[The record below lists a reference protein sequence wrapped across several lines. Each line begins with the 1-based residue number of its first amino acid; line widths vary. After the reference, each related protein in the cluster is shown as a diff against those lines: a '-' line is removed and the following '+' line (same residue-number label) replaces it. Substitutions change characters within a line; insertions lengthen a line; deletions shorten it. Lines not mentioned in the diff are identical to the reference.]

1 MSAKGSELKRVK
13 QSRKANA
20 RNKHYKSMLKNAV
33 KSVNEAPS
41 EKKDE
46 EYKKAVSVIDK
57 VMRKGVIHKNK
68 ASRKK
73 SRLAKT
79 LNNK

>member
-20 RNKHYKSMLKNAV
+20 RNKHYKSMLKNAIKAV
-33 KSVNEAPS
+33 EEASS
-41 EKKDE
+41 ENKQDQYE
-46 EYKKAVSVIDK
+46 KAVSVIDK
-57 VMRKGVIHKNK
+57 VSSKGVIHKNK

-73 SRLAKT
+73 SRLSRVI
-79 LNNK
+79 NK

>member
-20 RNKHYKSMLKNAV
+20 RNKHYKSMLKNVIKAV
-33 KSVNEAPS
+33 EEASS
-41 EKKDE
+41 ENKQDQ
-46 EYKKAVSVIDK
+46 YKKAVSVIDK
-57 VMRKGVIHKNK
+57 VSSKGVIHKNK

-73 SRLAKT
+73 SRLARVI
-79 LNNK
+79 NK

>member
-20 RNKHYKSMLKNAV
+20 KNRHYKSMLKNAV
-33 KSVNEAPS
+33 KAVEESSSDDRNEQ
-41 EKKDE
+41 
-46 EYKKAVSVIDK
+46 YKKAVSIIDK

-73 SRLAKT
+73 SRLAKN
-79 LNNK
+79 LK

>member
-20 RNKHYKSMLKNAV
+20 RNKHYKSMLKNAIKAV
-33 KSVNEAPS
+33 EEAS
-41 EKKDE
+41 LENKQDQ
-46 EYKKAVSVIDK
+46 YKKAVSVIDK
-57 VMRKGVIHKNK
+57 VSSKGVIHKNK

-73 SRLAKT
+73 SRLSRVI
-79 LNNK
+79 NK

>member
-33 KSVNEAPS
+33 KSVEQAAS
-41 EKKDE
+41 ENKKE
-46 EYKKAVSVIDK
+46 QYKKAVSIIDK

-73 SRLAKT
+73 SRLAKA
-79 LNNK
+79 LK

>member
-20 RNKHYKSMLKNAV
+20 RNKHYKSMLKNAIKAV
-33 KSVNEAPS
+33 EEAPS
-41 EKKDE
+41 GNRQDQ
-46 EYKKAVSVIDK
+46 YKKAVSVIDK
-57 VMRKGVIHKNK
+57 VSSKGVIHKNK

-73 SRLAKT
+73 SRLAKV
-79 LNNK
+79 LNK

>member
-20 RNKHYKSMLKNAV
+20 RNKHYKSMLKNAIKAV
-33 KSVNEAPS
+33 EEAS
-41 EKKDE
+41 LENKQDQ
-46 EYKKAVSVIDK
+46 YKKAVSVIDK
-57 VMRKGVIHKNK
+57 VSSKGVIHKNK

-73 SRLAKT
+73 SRLSRII
-79 LNNK
+79 NK

>member
-20 RNKHYKSMLKNAV
+20 RNKHYKSMLKNAIKAV
-33 KSVNEAPS
+33 EEASS
-41 EKKDE
+41 ENKQDQ
-46 EYKKAVSVIDK
+46 YKKAVSVIDK
-57 VMRKGVIHKNK
+57 VSSKGVIHKNK

-73 SRLAKT
+73 SRLSRVI
-79 LNNK
+79 NK

>member
-13 QSRKANA
+13 QSKKANA
-20 RNKHYKSMLKNAV
+20 RNKHYKSMVKNAV
-33 KSVNEAPS
+33 KSVIDAPANEKES
-41 EKKDE
+41 Q
-46 EYKKAVSVIDK
+46 YKKAVSIIDK
-57 VMRKGVIHKNK
+57 VTRKGVIHKNK

-79 LNNK
+79 LKK